1 MSSLSDDVYIEEK
14 ILKVTDFIVI
24 LTFDKVTW
32 PKADHR
38 RLIFLIVFNFT
49 NRQFWIL
56 KGTQFIVECEKE
68 MHKVWK
74 KKESLFLTSCKL
86 LKEVIFLFVN
96 EALQKGKGNN
106 GLLQTMKKDHL
117 MLKDFV
123 KGKCYLI

>member
-38 RLIFLIVFNFT
+38 RLIFVIVFNFT
-49 NRQFWIL
+49 NRQFWNL
-56 KGTQFIVECEKE
+56 KGTQFMVECEKE

-74 KKESLFLTSCKL
+74 KKESLRGNYLRKL
-86 LKEVIFLFVN
+86 LVSVG
-96 EALQKGKGNN
+96 ALVELSVDVVWKI
-106 GLLQTMKKDHL
+106 LLRGDKRT
-117 MLKDFV
+117 FFSA
-123 KGKCYLI
+123 